1 MWWPAIGAVA
11 VGVGGLFFPQALGVG
26 YDVIASLLDRDLPL
40 KILLGIFFVKGII
53 WSISLGSGTS
63 GGVLAPLLMM
73 GGALGGLESRFL
85 PNYGVGLWPLV
96 SMAAVLSGALGAPL
110 TAVVFAFE
118 LTHDPGV
125 LLPLLIS
132 ALVSYGFVV
141 LTLPRSILTE
151 KLSRRGH
158 HLSREYIVDP
168 MESLSVDEVM
178 RTEIA
183 TLSPE
188 TDQNGVRRALI
199 VNEKLGVQRLFPVI
213 DGNGEMVGVIPRWE
227 VEQFAAGNRGPSLSP
242 LVNDHP
248 VLAYANER
256 LRSVVERMA
265 NTGFTK
271 LPVVHRDAPRKV
283 VGIVALSDL
292 MKARLAAQ
300 DTEER
305 RERVLQLRVPLLFRG
320 QDEDDSQPD

>member
-1 MWWPAIGAVA
+1 
-11 VGVGGLFFPQALGVG
+11 
-26 YDVIASLLDRDLPL
+26 
-40 KILLGIFFVKGII
+40 
-53 WSISLGSGTS
+53 
-63 GGVLAPLLMM
+63 MM

-85 PNYGVGLWPLV
+85 PNYGVGLWPIV

-188 TDQNGVRRALI
+188 ASQEDVRRALL
-199 VNEKLGVQRLFPVI
+199 VDEKLGVQRLFPVV
-213 DGNGEMVGVIPRWE
+213 DGNGEMIGVIPRWE
-227 VEQFAAGNRGPSLSP
+227 VEQFAAGNRGASLSP
-242 LVNDHP
+242 LIKDRP

-256 LRSVVERMA
+256 LRTAIERMA

-271 LPVVHRDAPRKV
+271 MPVVNRDRPTKV
-283 VGIVALSDL
+283 VGMVALSDL

-305 RERVLQLRVPLLFRG
+305 RERVLRLRVPLLFRG
-320 QDEDDSQPD
+320 QDDKDSEEAS